1 MWFDDEEQM
10 LQEAEKAAACTHNH
24 PEGIRG
30 AQSVAW
36 AIFWAVRTFD
46 GVLSEEEFN
55 HHIADITYCGVD
67 NFDFEDLDYED
78 CRNRFDETC
87 QGTVPVALDIIL
99 KSDSFEDAIRRAVSL
114 GADADT
120 LGAIVGSIAEH
131 IWGIPDY
138 MVEKAMSYLPDEMQ
152 QIVKEFYAK
161 CNERPTYKP
170 RRVEKETQEK
180 DGFKAMMH
188 WKLGLGN
195 FNNIMRGES
204 PLPNKER
211 IATSADWDIEPM
223 PESKEETS
231 TIKLAIPIPEE
242 AMAILR
248 KGHIPEEQEDHWF
261 MYCDDEYIR
270 YYRSWTGMCA
280 FVAHYHKEGE
290 VYFIDELTMNHAL
303 AEFGVNGNEAGVWL
317 FRYLIT
323 AESGGDAAIA
333 WQDYLDAWDK
343 LDLLYNKQ

>member
-1 MWFDDEEQM
+1 
-10 LQEAEKAAACTHNH
+10 
-24 PEGIRG
+24 
-30 AQSVAW
+30 
-36 AIFWAVRTFD
+36 
-46 GVLSEEEFN
+46 LSEEEFN

-87 QGTVPVALDIIL
+87 QGTVPVAFDIIL
-99 KSDSFEDAIRRAVSL
+99 KSDSFEEAIRLAVSL

-152 QIVKEFYAK
+152 QIVKEFYVK

-204 PLPNKER
+204 LLPNKER
-211 IATSADWDIEPM
+211 IATSADWDIKPM

-231 TIKLAIPIPEE
+231 TIKLAILIPEE

-248 KGHIPEEQEDHWF
+248 
-261 MYCDDEYIR
+261 
-270 YYRSWTGMCA
+270 
-280 FVAHYHKEGE
+280 
-290 VYFIDELTMNHAL
+290 
-303 AEFGVNGNEAGVWL
+303 
-317 FRYLIT
+317 
-323 AESGGDAAIA
+323 
-333 WQDYLDAWDK
+333 
-343 LDLLYNKQ
+343 